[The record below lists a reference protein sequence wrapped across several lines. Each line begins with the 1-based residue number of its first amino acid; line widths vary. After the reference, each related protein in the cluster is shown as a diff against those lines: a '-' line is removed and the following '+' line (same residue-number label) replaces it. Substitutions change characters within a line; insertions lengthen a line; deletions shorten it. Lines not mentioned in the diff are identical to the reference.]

1 MSGNSLIAA
10 AATSAL
16 LVITPATAQVVS
28 GTFDP
33 STGDVTLSINN
44 GDISTVDFESFSG
57 SLLPENLDHSI
68 SLQAAQESAS
78 AIGFADP
85 FGLPTGTFALGNVVT
100 PGTPLSDLGFS
111 FTSIGGGG
119 STTFVPTIVPEPATA
134 LLATAG
140 LGLVALRR
148 RRDA

>member
-10 AATSAL
+10 TATSAL

-44 GDISTVDFESFSG
+44 GDLSVVGFESFSDR
-57 SLLPENLDHSI
+57 LLPENLDRSI
-68 SLQAAQESAS
+68 ALQAAQESAS
-78 AIGFADP
+78 VIGFFNP
-85 FGLPTGTFALGNVVT
+85 SGLPTGTFALGNVVT
-100 PGTPLSDLGFS
+100 PDTALSDLGFS
-111 FTSIGGGG
+111 FTSIGGGD
-119 STTFVPTIVPEPATA
+119 STPFTPTIVPEPATA